1 MSDDWKIRFGTA
13 GTSDSFTAQG
23 YKNSLDIPAYT
34 AGMGLDAFE
43 YQCGHGVRLG
53 LDKARQMADDA
64 AARGILFSVHAPYY
78 ISASSLDEEKRLN
91 SVNYLLQSAALCRAL
106 GGRRVIFHSGSC
118 GRQSREAALEKA
130 LDTLKRAQDALDEAG
145 FAEIT
150 LCPETMGKIG
160 QLGTLEEVLALC
172 GVDRRITPCIDFG
185 HLNARTLG
193 GIRSKADY
201 AAILDRIGEA
211 LGDARARQFHVHF
224 SRIEYSKGGEKRHWT
239 FAETQFGP
247 EPQPLMELLAER
259 GLAPVIICESAGTQ
273 AEDAKTM
280 KRFFEACLCTTSQ
293 SGLRPPAPLVGE
305 PLA

>member
-1 MSDDWKIRFGTA
+1 MSEWKIRFGTA
-13 GTSDSFTAQG
+13 GTSDSFTAMG

-34 AGMGLDAFE
+34 EKMGLDAFE
-43 YQCGHGVRLG
+43 YQCGHGGRLG

-145 FAEIT
+145 FAEII